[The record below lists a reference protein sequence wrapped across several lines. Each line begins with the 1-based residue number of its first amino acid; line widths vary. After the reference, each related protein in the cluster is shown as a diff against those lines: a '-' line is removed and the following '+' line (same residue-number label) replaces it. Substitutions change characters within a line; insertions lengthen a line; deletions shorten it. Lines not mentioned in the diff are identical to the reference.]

1 MKQMQPSNELM
12 KQHYPTFTKELFK
25 SDLVNEQNINAWVDL
40 TFPNT
45 DESYRKEWHW
55 RAERGTF
62 FINMDDNSL
71 AMWKQLVD
79 SLSGEIK
86 VITSNWNFDITQMPE
101 VGDKVMFEGEM
112 RNFAEIGTPYTV
124 TSIKKHTRG
133 DYDIHYVSCSK
144 DSHPVTCLDAEVYY
158 TNKPEMGTPEYN
170 SLQPWRKKGCNPYG
184 KKDNKSFTVEFDYS
198 WKTAS
203 EYMMLV
209 IESHA
214 KKSFTKSKAR
224 DDVKK
229 QLFDM
234 ARVADEYVAKMK
246 EGAE

>member
-1 MKQMQPSNELM
+1 MKQVQMQSSSEWYKNN
-12 KQHYPTFTKELFK
+12 PTVTPELFK
-25 SDLVNEQNINAWVDL
+25 SGLVNEQNINAWVDL

-45 DESYRKEWHW
+45 DKSYRKEWHW

-101 VGDKVMFEGEM
+101 VGNKVMFEGEM

-133 DYDIHYVSCSK
+133 DYDIQYVSCSQ
-144 DSHPVTCLDAEVYY
+144 DSHPFTCLDAEVYY
-158 TNKPEMGTPEYN
+158 TNRPEMGTPDYN
-170 SLQPWRKKGCNPYG
+170 SLQPWRKK
-184 KKDNKSFTVEFDYS
+184 KDDKSFEIDLSIS
-198 WKTAS
+198 WCFVAKSIMA
-203 EYMMLV
+203 V
-209 IESHA
+209 VESHA
-214 KKSFTKSKAR
+214 KKSFIKSEAR
-224 DDVKK
+224 DEVKK
-229 QLFDM
+229 QLFHM
-234 ARVADEYVAKMK
+234 SQVADEYVAKMK

>member
-1 MKQMQPSNELM
+1 MKQMQPSNDWY
-12 KQHYPTFTKELFK
+12 KNNPTFTQELFK

-45 DESYRKEWHW
+45 DKSYRKEWHW

-79 SLSGEIK
+79 SL
-86 VITSNWNFDITQMPE
+86 
-101 VGDKVMFEGEM
+101 
-112 RNFAEIGTPYTV
+112 
-124 TSIKKHTRG
+124 
-133 DYDIHYVSCSK
+133 
-144 DSHPVTCLDAEVYY
+144 
-158 TNKPEMGTPEYN
+158 NK
-170 SLQPWRKKGCNPYG
+170 
-184 KKDNKSFTVEFDYS
+184 KSFTIEFDFS

-203 EYMMLV
+203 EYMMIV

-224 DDVKK
+224 DEVKK

-246 EGAE
+246 EGRVDNII